1 MLPIAADE
9 MTIGTLIHRAADDAR
24 ELVGA
29 EIELAKTRLLA
40 RVAGARNAIILLVA
54 AVFLL
59 QAALTTLL
67 VGFALGLAH
76 FLGPLGGAA
85 MVFLVTLIV
94 IGVLAKI
101 AIGQF
106 SSDGATPEKKP

>member
-1 MLPIAADE
+1 MLPTAADE
-9 MTIGTLIHRAADDAR
+9 MTIGTLIHRATDDVR
-24 ELVGA
+24 ELVNA
-29 EIELAKTRLLA
+29 EIELAKTKLLA
-40 RVAGARNAIILLVA
+40 RVSGARNAIILLVV

-67 VGFALGLAH
+67 VGFALGLEH
-76 FLGPLGGAA
+76 WVGPLGGAA
-85 MVFLVTLIV
+85 IVFVVTLVV

-106 SSDGATPEKKP
+106 SSGAAPEKKP